1 MVTDLKE
8 TASKNYTQK
17 IFLKHSLFNA
27 VILFKLVAKDFFKY
41 FIFKIKPFSRYE
53 FWCYFAA
60 NLTALFFTGS
70 VLILISFAV
79 PVISSAAEFMFYV
92 CVVITALMSLRVFA
106 GRLINAK
113 EYVSYV
119 DLIPNK
125 YKIFDKLEKA
135 FLDFFFSISLFYTAG
150 FLKIIILSVYLFG
163 NFFYGFG
170 NIELV
175 DRLYEIKLIDFI
187 VFVLKAMGTVY
198 FVFSVA
204 PSVHR
209 LDYLEKSG
217 VEYYPVAKY
226 STWYSKEYIIDYLSL
241 LACFFVIISIG
252 YIFIVGYSVSLH
264 IVICAAI
271 LIQGTALMLS
281 GRFLSAFMG
290 LSSILFIIYTN
301 IVFAFLG
308 FEQLFISNDA
318 VYFTIN
324 YYQVSVAMLFVGMLY
339 FTTFDRDIIKILS
352 IISFFLSALF
362 MLEDSVAFKGMIVY
376 DFHSLNIAFYAF
388 IELIS
393 IFIFLSRVAYN
404 KGSYQSDARYAA
416 MLWND
421 FREIVNFIK
430 LKHIYMILYY
440 ASIVM
445 VIYSVFMWLIP
456 FVFNITAGE
465 QIDADIMTTFFQ
477 FRHIIAFYV
486 FLGLFLLFKNYND
499 VFPMFIISSVI
510 LGEVYVLLFTSI
522 NMLIT
527 DLRVYPV
534 EYIYVF
540 LYSVM
545 VVIAICVNRYNH
557 YIAAGFGLSIILV
570 LITVID
576 ILFHKGFRD
585 NIFIYNL
592 FFFTLIISNLLVV
605 IGSYNK
611 IKEEK
616 RLELEE
622 YAGQ

>member
-79 PVISSAAEFMFYV
+79 PAISSAAEFMFYV

-125 YKIFDKLEKA
+125 YKIFDKISNS
-135 FLDFFFSISLFYTAG
+135 FIDFFFSIPLFYTAA

-163 NFFYGFG
+163 HFFYGVE
-170 NIELV
+170 NIELI
-175 DRLYEIKLIDFI
+175 DELYKITLIDFI

-217 VEYYPVAKY
+217 VEYYAVSKY
-226 STWYSKEYIIDYLSL
+226 YTWYSKEYIIDYLSL
-241 LACFFVIISIG
+241 LSCFFVIIAVG

-271 LIQGTALMLS
+271 IVQGTALMLS
-281 GRFLSAFMG
+281 GRFFSSFMG
-290 LSSILFIIYTN
+290 LCSILFIIYTN
-301 IVFAFLG
+301 VVFAFLG

-324 YYQVSVAMLFVGMLY
+324 YYQISIAMLFIGMLY

-362 MLEDSVAFKGMIVY
+362 MLEDYVAFKGMIVY
-376 DFHSLNIAFYAF
+376 DVHSLNIAFYAF
-388 IELIS
+388 IELVS
-393 IFIFLSRVAYN
+393 VFIFLSRVAYN

-416 MLWND
+416 ILWND

-440 ASIVM
+440 ASIAM

-465 QIDADIMTTFFQ
+465 QIDADIMTTFFH

-622 YAGQ
+622 YAG

>member
-79 PVISSAAEFMFYV
+79 PAISSAAEFMFYV

-106 GRLINAK
+106 GRLKNAK

-125 YKIFDKLEKA
+125 YKIFDKISNS
-135 FLDFFFSISLFYTAG
+135 FIDFFFSIPLFYTAA

-163 NFFYGFG
+163 HFFYGVE
-170 NIELV
+170 NIELI
-175 DRLYEIKLIDFI
+175 DELYKITLIDFI

-217 VEYYPVAKY
+217 VEYYAVSKY
-226 STWYSKEYIIDYLSL
+226 YTWYSKEYIIDYLSL
-241 LACFFVIISIG
+241 LSCFFVIIAVG

-271 LIQGTALMLS
+271 IVQGTALMLS
-281 GRFLSAFMG
+281 GRFFSSFMG
-290 LSSILFIIYTN
+290 LCSILFIIYTN

-324 YYQVSVAMLFVGMLY
+324 YYQISIAMLFIGMLY

-376 DFHSLNIAFYAF
+376 DVHSLNIAFYAF
-388 IELIS
+388 IELVS
-393 IFIFLSRVAYN
+393 VFIFLSRVAYN

-416 MLWND
+416 ILWND

-440 ASIVM
+440 ASIAM

-465 QIDADIMTTFFQ
+465 QIDADIMTTFFH

-622 YAGQ
+622 YAG

>member
-125 YKIFDKLEKA
+125 YKIFDKISNS
-135 FLDFFFSISLFYTAG
+135 FIDFFFSIPLFYTAA

-163 NFFYGFG
+163 HFFYGVE

-217 VEYYPVAKY
+217 VEYYAVSKY
-226 STWYSKEYIIDYLSL
+226 YTWYSKEYIIDYLSL
-241 LACFFVIISIG
+241 LSCFFVIIAVG

-271 LIQGTALMLS
+271 IVQGTALMLS
-281 GRFLSAFMG
+281 GRFFSSFMG
-290 LSSILFIIYTN
+290 LCSILFIIYTN

-324 YYQVSVAMLFVGMLY
+324 YYQISIAMLFIGMLY

-376 DFHSLNIAFYAF
+376 DVHSLNIAFYAF
-388 IELIS
+388 IELVS
-393 IFIFLSRVAYN
+393 VFIFLSRVAYN

-416 MLWND
+416 ILWND

-440 ASIVM
+440 ASIAM

-465 QIDADIMTTFFQ
+465 QIDADIMTTFFH

-622 YAGQ
+622 YAG

>member
-119 DLIPNK
+119 AIIPNK
-125 YKIFDKLEKA
+125 YKIFDKISNS
-135 FLDFFFSISLFYTAG
+135 FIDFFFSIPLFYTAA

-163 NFFYGFG
+163 HFFYGVE
-170 NIELV
+170 NIELI
-175 DRLYEIKLIDFI
+175 DELYKIILIDFI

-217 VEYYPVAKY
+217 VEYYAVSKY
-226 STWYSKEYIIDYLSL
+226 YTWYSKEYIIDYLSL
-241 LACFFVIISIG
+241 LSCFFVIIAVG

-271 LIQGTALMLS
+271 IVQGTALMLS
-281 GRFLSAFMG
+281 GRFFSSFMG
-290 LSSILFIIYTN
+290 LCSILFIIYTN

-324 YYQVSVAMLFVGMLY
+324 YYQISIAMLFIGMLY

-376 DFHSLNIAFYAF
+376 DVHSLNIAFYAF
-388 IELIS
+388 IELVS
-393 IFIFLSRVAYN
+393 VFIFLSRVAYN

-416 MLWND
+416 ILWND

-440 ASIVM
+440 ASIAM

-465 QIDADIMTTFFQ
+465 QIDADIMTTFFH

-576 ILFHKGFRD
+576 ILFNKGFRD

-622 YAGQ
+622 YAG

>member
-106 GRLINAK
+106 GRLKNAK

-119 DLIPNK
+119 AIMPNK
-125 YKIFDKLEKA
+125 NKIFDKISNS
-135 FLDFFFSISLFYTAG
+135 FIDFFFSIPLFYTAA

-163 NFFYGFG
+163 HFFYGVE
-170 NIELV
+170 NIELI
-175 DRLYEIKLIDFI
+175 DELYKIILIDFI

-217 VEYYPVAKY
+217 VEYYAVSKY
-226 STWYSKEYIIDYLSL
+226 YTWYSKEYIIDYLSL
-241 LACFFVIISIG
+241 LSCFFVIIAVG

-271 LIQGTALMLS
+271 IVQGTALMLS
-281 GRFLSAFMG
+281 GRFFSSFMG
-290 LSSILFIIYTN
+290 LCSILFIIYTN

-324 YYQVSVAMLFVGMLY
+324 YYQISIAMLFIGMLY

-376 DFHSLNIAFYAF
+376 DVHSLNIAFYAF
-388 IELIS
+388 IELVS
-393 IFIFLSRVAYN
+393 VFIFLSRVAYN

-416 MLWND
+416 ILWND

-440 ASIVM
+440 ASIAM

-465 QIDADIMTTFFQ
+465 QIDADIMTTFFH

-622 YAGQ
+622 YAG

>member
-1 MVTDLKE
+1 MVTDLNSA
-8 TASKNYTQK
+8 ASKNYTQK
-17 IFLKHSLFNA
+17 VFLKHSLFNA
-27 VILFKLVAKDFFKY
+27 VILLKLVAKDFFKY
-41 FIFKIKPFSRYE
+41 FIFKIQPFSRYE

-60 NLTALFFTGS
+60 SLITLFFTGS

-79 PVISSAAEFMFYV
+79 PVVASAAEFIFYI
-92 CVVITALMSLRVFA
+92 CVILTALMSLRVFA
-106 GRLINAK
+106 GRLLNAK

-119 DLIPNK
+119 DLMPNK

-135 FLDFFFSISLFYTAG
+135 FLDFFFSISLFYTAA
-150 FLKIIILSVYLFG
+150 FLKIFILAVYLFG
-163 NFFYGFG
+163 HFFYGVG
-170 NIELV
+170 NIELI
-175 DRLYEIKLIDFI
+175 DRLYEIKFIDFI
-187 VFVLKAMGTVY
+187 VFILKAMGTVY

-209 LDYLEKSG
+209 LDYLEKCG
-217 VEYYPVAKY
+217 VEYHPVAKY
-226 STWYSKEYIIDYLSL
+226 STWYSKEYVIDYLSL
-241 LACFFVIISIG
+241 LSCFFVIISIG
-252 YIFIVGYSVSLH
+252 YIFIVGYSVTLH
-264 IVICAAI
+264 IVICTAI
-271 LIQGTALMLS
+271 FIQGAALMLS
-281 GRFLSAFMG
+281 GRFLSAIMG

-308 FEQLFISNDA
+308 FEHLFISNDA

-324 YYQVSVAMLFVGMLY
+324 YYQVSVAMLFIGMLY

-376 DFHSLNIAFYAF
+376 DVHSLNIAFYAF

-393 IFIFLSRVAYN
+393 IFVFLSRVAYN

-440 ASIVM
+440 SSIAM

-465 QIDADIMTTFFQ
+465 QIDSDVMTTFFH
-477 FRHIIAFYV
+477 FRHIIAFYL

-510 LGEVYVLLFTSI
+510 LGEVYILLFTSI

-527 DLRVYPV
+527 DLRVYPI
-534 EYIYVF
+534 EYVYIF
-540 LYSVM
+540 LYSIM
-545 VVIAICVNRYNH
+545 VIIAVCVNRYNH

-622 YAGQ
+622 YAG

>member
-106 GRLINAK
+106 GRLKNAK

-125 YKIFDKLEKA
+125 YKIFDKISNS
-135 FLDFFFSISLFYTAG
+135 FIDFFFSIPLFYTAA

-163 NFFYGFG
+163 HFFYGVE
-170 NIELV
+170 NIELI
-175 DRLYEIKLIDFI
+175 DELYKIILIDFI

-217 VEYYPVAKY
+217 VEYYAVSKY
-226 STWYSKEYIIDYLSL
+226 YTWYSKEYIIDYLSL
-241 LACFFVIISIG
+241 LSCFFVIIAVG

-271 LIQGTALMLS
+271 IVQGTALMLS
-281 GRFLSAFMG
+281 GRFFSSFMG
-290 LSSILFIIYTN
+290 LCSILFIIYTN

-324 YYQVSVAMLFVGMLY
+324 YYQISIAMLFIGMLY

-376 DFHSLNIAFYAF
+376 DVHSLNIAFYAF
-388 IELIS
+388 IELVS
-393 IFIFLSRVAYN
+393 VFIFLSRVAYN

-416 MLWND
+416 ILWND

-440 ASIVM
+440 ASIAM

-465 QIDADIMTTFFQ
+465 QIDADIMTTFFH

-622 YAGQ
+622 YAG

>member
-17 IFLKHSLFNA
+17 IFFKHSLFNA

-79 PVISSAAEFMFYV
+79 PIISSAAEFMFYV

-125 YKIFDKLEKA
+125 YKIFDKISNS
-135 FLDFFFSISLFYTAG
+135 FIDFFFSIPLFYTTA

-163 NFFYGFG
+163 HFFYGVE

-217 VEYYPVAKY
+217 VEYYAVSKY
-226 STWYSKEYIIDYLSL
+226 YTWYSKEYIIDYLSL
-241 LACFFVIISIG
+241 LSCFFVIIAVG

-281 GRFLSAFMG
+281 GRFLSSFMG
-290 LSSILFIIYTN
+290 LCSILFIIYTN

-324 YYQVSVAMLFVGMLY
+324 YYQISIAMLFIGMLY
-339 FTTFDRDIIKILS
+339 FTTFNRDIIKILS

-376 DFHSLNIAFYAF
+376 DVHSLNIAFYAF
-388 IELIS
+388 IELVS
-393 IFIFLSRVAYN
+393 VFIFLSRVAYN

-465 QIDADIMTTFFQ
+465 QIDADIMTTFFH

-510 LGEVYVLLFTSI
+510 LGEVYVLLFTPI

-622 YAGQ
+622 YAG

>member
-125 YKIFDKLEKA
+125 YKIFDKISNS
-135 FLDFFFSISLFYTAG
+135 FIDFFFSIPLFYTAA

-163 NFFYGFG
+163 HFFYGVE
-170 NIELV
+170 NIELI
-175 DRLYEIKLIDFI
+175 DELYKIILIDFI
-187 VFVLKAMGTVY
+187 VFVLKAMGIVY

-217 VEYYPVAKY
+217 VEYYAVSKY
-226 STWYSKEYIIDYLSL
+226 YTWYSKEYIIDYLSL
-241 LACFFVIISIG
+241 LSCFFVIIAVG

-271 LIQGTALMLS
+271 IVQGTALMLS
-281 GRFLSAFMG
+281 GRFLSSFMG
-290 LSSILFIIYTN
+290 LCSILFIIYTN

-324 YYQVSVAMLFVGMLY
+324 YYQISIAMLFIGMLY

-362 MLEDSVAFKGMIVY
+362 MLEDSIAFKGMIVY
-376 DFHSLNIAFYAF
+376 DVHSLNIAFYAF
-388 IELIS
+388 IELVS
-393 IFIFLSRVAYN
+393 VFIFLSRVAYN

-465 QIDADIMTTFFQ
+465 QIDADIMTTFFH

-622 YAGQ
+622 YAE

>member
-125 YKIFDKLEKA
+125 YKIFDKISNS
-135 FLDFFFSISLFYTAG
+135 FIDFFFSIPLFYTAA

-163 NFFYGFG
+163 HFFYGVE

-217 VEYYPVAKY
+217 VEYYAVSKY
-226 STWYSKEYIIDYLSL
+226 YTWYSKEYIIDYLSL
-241 LACFFVIISIG
+241 LSCFFVIIAVG

-281 GRFLSAFMG
+281 GRFLSSFMG
-290 LSSILFIIYTN
+290 LCSILFIIYTN

-324 YYQVSVAMLFVGMLY
+324 YYQISIAMLFIGMLY

-362 MLEDSVAFKGMIVY
+362 MLEDSIAFKGMIVY
-376 DFHSLNIAFYAF
+376 DVHSLNIAFYAF
-388 IELIS
+388 IELVS
-393 IFIFLSRVAYN
+393 VFIFLSRVAYN

-465 QIDADIMTTFFQ
+465 QIDADIMTTFFH

-622 YAGQ
+622 YAG

>member
-125 YKIFDKLEKA
+125 YKIFDKISNS
-135 FLDFFFSISLFYTAG
+135 FIDFFFSIPLFYTAA

-163 NFFYGFG
+163 HFFYGVE
-170 NIELV
+170 NIELI
-175 DRLYEIKLIDFI
+175 DELYKIILIDFI
-187 VFVLKAMGTVY
+187 VFVLKAMGIVY

-217 VEYYPVAKY
+217 IEYYAVSKY
-226 STWYSKEYIIDYLSL
+226 YTWYSKEYIIDYLSL
-241 LACFFVIISIG
+241 LSCFFVIIAVG

-271 LIQGTALMLS
+271 IVQGTALMLS
-281 GRFLSAFMG
+281 GRFLSSFMG
-290 LSSILFIIYTN
+290 LCSILFIIYTN

-324 YYQVSVAMLFVGMLY
+324 YYQISIAMLFIGMLY

-376 DFHSLNIAFYAF
+376 DVHSLNIAFYAF
-388 IELIS
+388 IELVS
-393 IFIFLSRVAYN
+393 VFIFLSRVAYN

-440 ASIVM
+440 ASIAM

-465 QIDADIMTTFFQ
+465 QIDADIMTTFFH

-622 YAGQ
+622 YAG

>member
-125 YKIFDKLEKA
+125 YKIFDKISNS
-135 FLDFFFSISLFYTAG
+135 FIDFFFSIPLFYTAA

-163 NFFYGFG
+163 HFFYGVE
-170 NIELV
+170 NIELI
-175 DRLYEIKLIDFI
+175 DELYKIILIDFI

-217 VEYYPVAKY
+217 VEYYAVSKY
-226 STWYSKEYIIDYLSL
+226 YTWYSKEYIIDYLSL
-241 LACFFVIISIG
+241 LSCFFVIIAVG

-271 LIQGTALMLS
+271 IVQGTALMLS
-281 GRFLSAFMG
+281 GRFFSSFMG
-290 LSSILFIIYTN
+290 LCSILFIIYTN

-324 YYQVSVAMLFVGMLY
+324 YYQISIAMLFIGMLY
-339 FTTFDRDIIKILS
+339 FTTFDRDIIKILAV
-352 IISFFLSALF
+352 ISFFLSALF
-362 MLEDSVAFKGMIVY
+362 MLEDSIVFKGMIVY
-376 DFHSLNIAFYAF
+376 DVHSLNIAFYAF
-388 IELIS
+388 IELVS
-393 IFIFLSRVAYN
+393 VFIFLSRVAYN

-416 MLWND
+416 ILWND

-440 ASIVM
+440 ASIAM

-465 QIDADIMTTFFQ
+465 QIDADIMTTFFH

-622 YAGQ
+622 YAG

>member
-125 YKIFDKLEKA
+125 YKIFDKISNS
-135 FLDFFFSISLFYTAG
+135 FIDFFFSIPLFYTAA

-163 NFFYGFG
+163 HFFYGVE
-170 NIELV
+170 NIELI
-175 DRLYEIKLIDFI
+175 DELYKITLIDFI

-217 VEYYPVAKY
+217 VEYYAVSKY
-226 STWYSKEYIIDYLSL
+226 YTWYSKEYIIDYLSL
-241 LACFFVIISIG
+241 LSCFFVIIAVG

-271 LIQGTALMLS
+271 IVQGTALMLS
-281 GRFLSAFMG
+281 GRFFSSFMG
-290 LSSILFIIYTN
+290 LCSILFIIYTN

-324 YYQVSVAMLFVGMLY
+324 YYQISIAMLFIGMLY

-376 DFHSLNIAFYAF
+376 DVHSLNIAFYAF
-388 IELIS
+388 IELVS
-393 IFIFLSRVAYN
+393 VFIFLSRVAYN

-416 MLWND
+416 ILWND

-440 ASIVM
+440 ASIAM

-465 QIDADIMTTFFQ
+465 QIDADIMTTFFH

-622 YAGQ
+622 YAG

>member
-125 YKIFDKLEKA
+125 YKIFDKISNS
-135 FLDFFFSISLFYTAG
+135 FIDFFFSIPLFYTAA

-163 NFFYGFG
+163 HFFYGVE
-170 NIELV
+170 NIELI
-175 DRLYEIKLIDFI
+175 DELYKITLIDFI

-217 VEYYPVAKY
+217 VEYYAVSKY
-226 STWYSKEYIIDYLSL
+226 YTWYSKEYIIDYLSL
-241 LACFFVIISIG
+241 LSCFFVIIAVG

-271 LIQGTALMLS
+271 IVQGTALMLS
-281 GRFLSAFMG
+281 GRFFSSFMG

-324 YYQVSVAMLFVGMLY
+324 YYQISIAMLFIGMLY
-339 FTTFDRDIIKILS
+339 FTTFDRDIIKILAV
-352 IISFFLSALF
+352 ISFFLSALF
-362 MLEDSVAFKGMIVY
+362 MLEDSIVFKGMIVY
-376 DFHSLNIAFYAF
+376 DVHSLNIAFYAF
-388 IELIS
+388 IELVS
-393 IFIFLSRVAYN
+393 VFIFLSRVAYN

-440 ASIVM
+440 ASIAM

-465 QIDADIMTTFFQ
+465 QIDADIMTTFFH

-622 YAGQ
+622 YAG

>member
-125 YKIFDKLEKA
+125 YKIFDKISNS
-135 FLDFFFSISLFYTAG
+135 FIDFFFSIPLFYTAA

-163 NFFYGFG
+163 HFFYGVE
-170 NIELV
+170 NIELI
-175 DRLYEIKLIDFI
+175 DELYKIILIDFI
-187 VFVLKAMGTVY
+187 VFVLKAMGIVY

-217 VEYYPVAKY
+217 VEYYAVSKY
-226 STWYSKEYIIDYLSL
+226 YTWYSKEYIIDYLSL
-241 LACFFVIISIG
+241 LSCFFVIIAVG

-271 LIQGTALMLS
+271 IVQGTALMLS
-281 GRFLSAFMG
+281 GRFLSSFMG
-290 LSSILFIIYTN
+290 LCSILFIIYTN

-324 YYQVSVAMLFVGMLY
+324 YYQISIAMLFIGMLY

-362 MLEDSVAFKGMIVY
+362 MLEDSIAFKGMIVY
-376 DFHSLNIAFYAF
+376 DVHSLNIAFYAF
-388 IELIS
+388 IELVS
-393 IFIFLSRVAYN
+393 VFIFLSRVAYN

-465 QIDADIMTTFFQ
+465 QIDADIMTTFFH

-622 YAGQ
+622 YAG

>member
-17 IFLKHSLFNA
+17 IFFKHSLFNA

-79 PVISSAAEFMFYV
+79 PIISSAAEFMFYV

-217 VEYYPVAKY
+217 VEYYAVSKY
-226 STWYSKEYIIDYLSL
+226 YTWYSKEYIIDYLSL
-241 LACFFVIISIG
+241 LACFFVIIAVG

-281 GRFLSAFMG
+281 GRFFSAFMG

-324 YYQVSVAMLFVGMLY
+324 YYQISIAMLFVGMLY
-339 FTTFDRDIIKILS
+339 FTTFNRDIIKILS

-376 DFHSLNIAFYAF
+376 DVHSLNIAFYAF

-393 IFIFLSRVAYN
+393 VFIFLSRVAYN

-465 QIDADIMTTFFQ
+465 QIDADIMTTFFH

-622 YAGQ
+622 YAG

>member
-125 YKIFDKLEKA
+125 YKIFDKISNS
-135 FLDFFFSISLFYTAG
+135 FIDFFFSIPLFYTAA

-163 NFFYGFG
+163 HFFYGVE

-217 VEYYPVAKY
+217 VEYYAVSKY
-226 STWYSKEYIIDYLSL
+226 YTWYSKEYIIDYLSL
-241 LACFFVIISIG
+241 LSCFFVIIAVG

-271 LIQGTALMLS
+271 IVQGTALMLS
-281 GRFLSAFMG
+281 GRFLSSFMG
-290 LSSILFIIYTN
+290 LCSILFIIYTN

-324 YYQVSVAMLFVGMLY
+324 YYQISIAMLFIGMLY

-376 DFHSLNIAFYAF
+376 DVHSLNIAFYAF
-388 IELIS
+388 IELVS
-393 IFIFLSRVAYN
+393 VFIFLSRVAYN

-465 QIDADIMTTFFQ
+465 QIDADIMTTFFH

-622 YAGQ
+622 YAG

>member
-17 IFLKHSLFNA
+17 IFLKNSLFNA

-125 YKIFDKLEKA
+125 YKIFDKISNS
-135 FLDFFFSISLFYTAG
+135 FIDFFFSIPLFYTAA

-163 NFFYGFG
+163 HFFYGVE
-170 NIELV
+170 NIELI
-175 DRLYEIKLIDFI
+175 DELYKIILIDFI
-187 VFVLKAMGTVY
+187 VFVLKAMGIVY

-217 VEYYPVAKY
+217 VEYYAVSKY
-226 STWYSKEYIIDYLSL
+226 YTWYSKEYIIDYLSL
-241 LACFFVIISIG
+241 LSCFFVIIAVG

-271 LIQGTALMLS
+271 IVQGTALMLS
-281 GRFLSAFMG
+281 GRFLSSFMG
-290 LSSILFIIYTN
+290 LCSILFIIYTN

-324 YYQVSVAMLFVGMLY
+324 YYQISIAMLFIGMLY

-362 MLEDSVAFKGMIVY
+362 MLEDSIAFKGMIVY
-376 DFHSLNIAFYAF
+376 DVHSLNIAFYAF
-388 IELIS
+388 IELVS
-393 IFIFLSRVAYN
+393 VFIFLSRVAYN

-465 QIDADIMTTFFQ
+465 QIDADIMTTFFH

-622 YAGQ
+622 YAG

>member
-106 GRLINAK
+106 GRLKNAK

-163 NFFYGFG
+163 HFFYGVE
-170 NIELV
+170 NIELI
-175 DRLYEIKLIDFI
+175 DELYKIILIDFI

-217 VEYYPVAKY
+217 VEYYAVSKY
-226 STWYSKEYIIDYLSL
+226 YTWYSKEYIIDYLSL
-241 LACFFVIISIG
+241 LSCFFVIIAVG

-271 LIQGTALMLS
+271 IVQGTALMLS
-281 GRFLSAFMG
+281 GRFFSSFMG
-290 LSSILFIIYTN
+290 LCSILFIIYTN

-324 YYQVSVAMLFVGMLY
+324 YYQISIAMLFIGMLY

-376 DFHSLNIAFYAF
+376 DVHSLNIAFYAF
-388 IELIS
+388 IELVS
-393 IFIFLSRVAYN
+393 VFIFLSRVAYN

-416 MLWND
+416 ILWND

-440 ASIVM
+440 ASIAM

-465 QIDADIMTTFFQ
+465 QIDADIMTTFFH

-622 YAGQ
+622 YAG

>member
-79 PVISSAAEFMFYV
+79 PAISSAAEFMFYV

-106 GRLINAK
+106 GRLKNAK

-125 YKIFDKLEKA
+125 YKIFDKISNS
-135 FLDFFFSISLFYTAG
+135 FIDFFFSIPLFYTAA

-163 NFFYGFG
+163 HFFYGVE
-170 NIELV
+170 NIELI
-175 DRLYEIKLIDFI
+175 DELYKIILIDFI

-217 VEYYPVAKY
+217 VEYYAVSKY
-226 STWYSKEYIIDYLSL
+226 YTWYSKEYIIDYLSL
-241 LACFFVIISIG
+241 LSCFFVIIAVG

-271 LIQGTALMLS
+271 IVQGTALMLS
-281 GRFLSAFMG
+281 GRFFSSFMG
-290 LSSILFIIYTN
+290 LCSILFIIYTN

-324 YYQVSVAMLFVGMLY
+324 YYQISISMLFIGMLY

-376 DFHSLNIAFYAF
+376 DVHSLNIAFYAF
-388 IELIS
+388 IELVS
-393 IFIFLSRVAYN
+393 VFIFLSRVAYN

-416 MLWND
+416 ILWND

-440 ASIVM
+440 ASIAM

-465 QIDADIMTTFFQ
+465 QIDADIMTTFFH

-622 YAGQ
+622 YAG

>member
-8 TASKNYTQK
+8 TAPKNYTQK
-17 IFLKHSLFNA
+17 TFLKNSILNA

-53 FWCYFAA
+53 FWCYLAA
-60 NLTALFFTGS
+60 SAVVSFFTGS
-70 VLILISFAV
+70 ILVLLSFAV
-79 PVISSAAEFMFYV
+79 PAYAHIAWFIFYV
-92 CVVITALMSLRVFA
+92 CIIISAVMSLRVFA

-113 EYVSYV
+113 EYVFYV
-119 DLIPNK
+119 AIMPNK
-125 YKIFDKLEKA
+125 NKIFDKISNS
-135 FLDFFFSISLFYTAG
+135 FIDFFFSIPLFYTAA

-163 NFFYGFG
+163 HFFYGVE
-170 NIELV
+170 NIELI
-175 DRLYEIKLIDFI
+175 DELYKIILIDFI
-187 VFVLKAMGTVY
+187 VFVLKAMGIVY
-198 FVFSVA
+198 FVLSVS

-209 LDYLEKSG
+209 LDYLKKSG
-217 VEYYPVAKY
+217 VEYYPVSKY
-226 STWYSKEYIIDYLSL
+226 YTWYSKKYIIDYLSL
-241 LACFFVIISIG
+241 LSCFFVIISVG
-252 YIFIVGYSVSLH
+252 YIFIVGYSVTLH

-271 LIQGTALMLS
+271 VIEGVALMLS

-301 IVFAFLG
+301 VVFAFHG
-308 FEQLFISNDA
+308 FELLFISNDA

-324 YYQVSVAMLFVGMLY
+324 YYQVSVAMLFIGMLY

-352 IISFFLSALF
+352 VISFFLSALF
-362 MLEDSVAFKGMIVY
+362 MLEDSIAFKGMIVY
-376 DFHSLNIAFYAF
+376 DVHSLNIAFYAF
-388 IELIS
+388 IELVS
-393 IFIFLSRVAYN
+393 VFIFLSRVAYN

-440 ASIVM
+440 SSIAM
-445 VIYSVFMWLIP
+445 VVYAVFMWLIP
-456 FVFNITAGE
+456 FVFNISSN
-465 QIDADIMTTFFQ
+465 QQMNMDIFKTFFHL
-477 FRHIIAFYV
+477 RHIIAFYL

-499 VFPMFIISSVI
+499 VFPMFIISAVI
-510 LGEVYVLLFTSI
+510 LGKVYILLFSSI

-527 DLRVYPV
+527 ELRIYPI
-534 EYIYVF
+534 EYIYIF
-540 LYSVM
+540 LYAAM

-557 YIAAGFGLSIILV
+557 YIAAGFGLSVILIIIAGV
-570 LITVID
+570 DV
-576 ILFHKGFRD
+576 LFHKGFKD
-585 NIFIYNL
+585 NVIIYNI

-605 IGSYNK
+605 IGSYSK

-622 YAGQ
+622 YAE

>member
-79 PVISSAAEFMFYV
+79 PAISSAAEFMFYV

-125 YKIFDKLEKA
+125 YKIFDKISNS
-135 FLDFFFSISLFYTAG
+135 FIDFFFSIPLFYTAA

-163 NFFYGFG
+163 HFFYGVE
-170 NIELV
+170 NIELI
-175 DRLYEIKLIDFI
+175 DELYKIILIDFI

-217 VEYYPVAKY
+217 VEYYAVSKY
-226 STWYSKEYIIDYLSL
+226 YTWYSKEYIIDYLSL
-241 LACFFVIISIG
+241 LSCFFVIIAVG

-271 LIQGTALMLS
+271 IVQGTALMLS
-281 GRFLSAFMG
+281 GRFFSSFMG
-290 LSSILFIIYTN
+290 LCSILFIIYTN

-324 YYQVSVAMLFVGMLY
+324 YYQISIAMLFIGMLY

-376 DFHSLNIAFYAF
+376 DVHSLNIAFYAF
-388 IELIS
+388 IELVS
-393 IFIFLSRVAYN
+393 VFIFLSRVAYN

-416 MLWND
+416 ILWND

-440 ASIVM
+440 ASIAM

-465 QIDADIMTTFFQ
+465 QIDADIMTTFFH

-622 YAGQ
+622 YAG

>member
-8 TASKNYTQK
+8 IASKNYTQK

-79 PVISSAAEFMFYV
+79 PIISSAAEFMFYV

-125 YKIFDKLEKA
+125 YKIFDKISNS
-135 FLDFFFSISLFYTAG
+135 FIDFFFSIPLFYTTA

-163 NFFYGFG
+163 HFFYGVE
-170 NIELV
+170 NIELI
-175 DRLYEIKLIDFI
+175 DELYKIILIDFI
-187 VFVLKAMGTVY
+187 VFVLKAMGIVY

-217 VEYYPVAKY
+217 VEYYAVSKY
-226 STWYSKEYIIDYLSL
+226 YTWYSKEYIIDYLSL
-241 LACFFVIISIG
+241 LSCFFVIIAVG

-281 GRFLSAFMG
+281 GRFFSAFMG

-324 YYQVSVAMLFVGMLY
+324 YYQISIAMLFIGMLY
-339 FTTFDRDIIKILS
+339 FTTFDRDIIKILAV
-352 IISFFLSALF
+352 ISFFLSALF
-362 MLEDSVAFKGMIVY
+362 MLEDSIAFKGMIVY
-376 DFHSLNIAFYAF
+376 DVHSLNIAFYAF
-388 IELIS
+388 IELVS
-393 IFIFLSRVAYN
+393 VFIFLSRVAYN

-440 ASIVM
+440 ASIAM

-465 QIDADIMTTFFQ
+465 QIDADIMTTFFH

-510 LGEVYVLLFTSI
+510 LGEVYVLLFTPI

-622 YAGQ
+622 YAG

>member
-8 TASKNYTQK
+8 AASKNYTQK

-27 VILFKLVAKDFFKY
+27 VILFKLIAKDFFKY

-60 NLTALFFTGS
+60 SLTVLFFTGS

-79 PVISSAAEFMFYV
+79 PAISSAAEFMFYV

-113 EYVSYV
+113 DYISYV
-119 DLIPNK
+119 DIIPNK

-135 FLDFFFSISLFYTAG
+135 FLNFFFSISLFYTAG
-150 FLKIIILSVYLFG
+150 FLKIIILSIYLFG
-163 NFFYGFG
+163 HFFYSIG
-170 NIELV
+170 NIELL

-187 VFVLKAMGTVY
+187 VFVLKAVGIVY

-217 VEYYPVAKY
+217 VEYYPVSKY
-226 STWYSKEYIIDYLSL
+226 SIWYSKEYIIDYLSL
-241 LACFFVIISIG
+241 LTCFFVIIAIG
-252 YIFIVGYSVSLH
+252 YIFIVGYSLSLH

-271 LIQGTALMLS
+271 FIQGTALMLS

-301 IVFAFLG
+301 IVFSFLG

-324 YYQVSVAMLFVGMLY
+324 YYKVSIAMLFIGMLY
-339 FTTFDRDIIKILS
+339 FTAFGRDIIKILS
-352 IISFFLSALF
+352 VISFFLSALF

-376 DFHSLNIAFYAF
+376 DVHSLNIAFYAF

-393 IFIFLSRVAYN
+393 IFVFLSRVAYN
-404 KGSYQSDARYAA
+404 KGSYQSDTARYAA

-440 ASIVM
+440 SSIAM
-445 VIYSVFMWLIP
+445 VIYSVFMWMIP

-465 QIDADIMTTFFQ
+465 QIDSDIMTTFFY

-499 VFPMFIISSVI
+499 VFPMFVISSVI
-510 LGEVYVLLFTSI
+510 LGEVYVLLFTPI

-540 LYSVM
+540 LYSTI
-545 VVIAICVNRYNH
+545 VVIAMCVNKYNH
-557 YIAAGFGLSIILV
+557 YIAAGFGLSIILI
-570 LITVID
+570 LITIID
-576 ILFHKGFRD
+576 ILFHKGFKD

-622 YAGQ
+622 YAG

>member
-79 PVISSAAEFMFYV
+79 PAISSAAEFMFYV

-125 YKIFDKLEKA
+125 YKIFDKISNS
-135 FLDFFFSISLFYTAG
+135 FIDFFFSIPLFYTAA

-163 NFFYGFG
+163 HFFYGVE
-170 NIELV
+170 NIELI
-175 DRLYEIKLIDFI
+175 DELYKIILIDFI
-187 VFVLKAMGTVY
+187 VFVLKAMGIVY

-217 VEYYPVAKY
+217 VEYYAVSKY
-226 STWYSKEYIIDYLSL
+226 YTWYSKEYIIDYLSL
-241 LACFFVIISIG
+241 LSCFFVIIAVG

-271 LIQGTALMLS
+271 IVQGTALMLS
-281 GRFLSAFMG
+281 GRFFSSFMG
-290 LSSILFIIYTN
+290 LCSILFIIYTN

-324 YYQVSVAMLFVGMLY
+324 YYQISIAMLFIGMLY

-362 MLEDSVAFKGMIVY
+362 MLEASIAFKGMIVY
-376 DFHSLNIAFYAF
+376 DVHSLNIAFYAF
-388 IELIS
+388 IELVS
-393 IFIFLSRVAYN
+393 VFIFLSRVAYN

-465 QIDADIMTTFFQ
+465 QIDADIMTTFFH

-622 YAGQ
+622 YAG

>member
-1 MVTDLKE
+1 MVTDLQE

-17 IFLKHSLFNA
+17 VFLKHSIFNA
-27 VILFKLVAKDFFKY
+27 VILFKLVTKDFFKY
-41 FIFKIKPFSRYE
+41 FIFNVKPFSRYE
-53 FWCYFAA
+53 FWCYF
-60 NLTALFFTGS
+60 TAGFIILFFTGS

-79 PVISSAAEFMFYV
+79 PVISSAAEFIFYV
-92 CVVITALMSLRVFA
+92 YVIIASLMSLRVFA
-106 GRLINAK
+106 GRLKNAK

-119 DLIPNK
+119 DLMPNK
-125 YKIFDKLEKA
+125 NKIFDKVENV
-135 FLDFFFSISLFYTAG
+135 FIDFFFSIPLFYTAA

-163 NFFYGFG
+163 HFFYGVE
-170 NIELV
+170 NIELI
-175 DRLYEIKLIDFI
+175 DELYKITFIDFI

-217 VEYYPVAKY
+217 VEYYYVSKY
-226 STWYSKEYIIDYLSL
+226 YTWYSKEYIIDYLSL
-241 LACFFVIISIG
+241 LSCFFVIISIG

-264 IVICAAI
+264 IVICTAI
-271 LIQGTALMLS
+271 FIQGTALMLS
-281 GRFLSAFMG
+281 GRFLSAIMG
-290 LSSILFIIYTN
+290 LCSILFIIYTN

-324 YYQVSVAMLFVGMLY
+324 YYQVSVAMLFIGMLY

-362 MLEDSVAFKGMIVY
+362 MLEDSIAFKGMIVY
-376 DFHSLNIAFYAF
+376 DVHSLNIAFYAF
-388 IELIS
+388 IELVS

-440 ASIVM
+440 SSLAM
-445 VIYSVFMWLIP
+445 VIYAVFMWFLP
-456 FVFNITAGE
+456 FVFNITSDK
-465 QIDADIMTTFFQ
+465 QIDLDIMTTFFHL
-477 FRHIIAFYV
+477 RHIIAFYI

-499 VFPMFIISSVI
+499 VFPMFIISAVI
-510 LGEVYVLLFTSI
+510 LGEIYILLFTPI

-540 LYSVM
+540 LYSIM
-545 VVIAICVNRYNH
+545 VVIAICINRYNH
-557 YIAAGFGLSIILV
+557 YISAGFGLSIILI

-576 ILFHKGFRD
+576 ILLHKGFKD

-592 FFFTLIISNLLVV
+592 FFLTLIVSNLLVV

-611 IKEEK
+611 IKEER

-622 YAGQ
+622 YA